1 MAQRSRYNPEYENSW
16 ALVVGI
22 EAYRH
27 ASPLGYA
34 CNDAQAFADQ
44 LVNRFDFPKE
54 NVTVL
59 LDADATLHKI
69 RKAMAQFVPNTVA
82 EDRVIVFYAGHGHTV
97 PGYRREAGYLV
108 PVAGKTDDTSTL
120 LPWDELVSNSNV
132 IPAKHMLFIMDACYG
147 GLMAMRGLAPGSNR
161 FVRDML
167 SRFSRQVLT
176 AGKADELVADS
187 GGPRDGHSIF
197 TGHLLNA
204 LEGAVGSA
212 GGLLSAN
219 LVMPYVYDRVG
230 GDPHS
235 RQTPHYGYLDGD
247 GDLFFT
253 IPPVDSDP
261 SKKKDTDD
269 ILIEVPAHLHAPDQ
283 VPEPGSPLERIKEYL
298 SEPQHRIK
306 LDELVKRELRAVRQ
320 RVSED
325 NFPIQGSNASSEAL
339 TERLR
344 KYEESV
350 ATLLEV
356 AIVIG
361 KWADYEQQSVVR
373 EIGHVL
379 AGEIEPKGGLV
390 LWLSLRWYPML
401 LAMYGAGI
409 AAIYGDNYRTLRS
422 LFCTEIR
429 HHQRTERTTVLQATV
444 RAMLE
449 VNRMDAFKA
458 LPELSNRYTP
468 QSDYIF
474 TRMQP
479 ILEDVLFLGNR
490 YEYLFDRFEIL
501 YALTHA
507 DLSDHVWGPIGRFGW
522 KHNTRDEN
530 PFTQLLSEAKR
541 EGDDWPPLRHG
552 FFRRSYARFEEVS
565 SEFEANLA
573 KLNWF

>member
-22 EAYRH
+22 DAYRH

-34 CNDAQAFADQ
+34 CNDARAFADQ
-44 LVNRFDFPKE
+44 LVDRFDFPKG
-54 NVTVL
+54 NVTLL
-59 LDADATLHKI
+59 LDARATLQQI
-69 RKAMAQFVPNTVA
+69 RKGMAQFVQKTVA

-120 LPWDELVSNSNV
+120 LPWEELVSTSNV
-132 IPAKHMLFIMDACYG
+132 IPAKHLLFIMDACYG
-147 GLMAMRGLAPGSNR
+147 GLLAMRGLAPGSNR

-197 TGHLLNA
+197 TGHLLDA
-204 LEGAVGSA
+204 LEGAVGTT

-219 LVMPYVYDRVG
+219 VVMPYVYDRVG
-230 GDPHS
+230 RDPHS

-253 IPPVDSDP
+253 IPEVDADP
-261 SKKKDTDD
+261 GKRKDADD

-283 VPEPGSPLERIKEYL
+283 VSAPGSPLERVKEYL
-298 SEPQHRIK
+298 SAPQHRIK
-306 LDELVKRELRAVRQ
+306 LHELVKGELRAVRQ
-320 RVSED
+320 RLSED
-325 NFPIQGSNASSEAL
+325 RFPIQGSSPSADDL
-339 TERLR
+339 TARLR
-344 KYEESV
+344 AYEESV
-350 ATLLEV
+350 ATLLQIG
-356 AIVIG
+356 IVIG
-361 KWADYEQQSVVR
+361 QWADETQQSVVR

-379 AGEIEPKGGLV
+379 AGEIEAKGGLV

-401 LAMYGAGI
+401 LAMYGTGI
-409 AAIYGDNYRTLRS
+409 AAIHGDNYRTLRS
-422 LFCTEIR
+422 LFCTEVR
-429 HHQRTERTTVLQATV
+429 HHQRAERTTVLQATV

-449 VNRMDAFKA
+449 LKRSDAFKL
-458 LPELSNRYTP
+458 LPDLSKMYTP
-468 QSDYIF
+468 QSEYLF

-479 ILEDVLFLGNR
+479 ILEDALFLGNR

-501 YALTHA
+501 YALSHV
-507 DLSDHVWGPIGRFGW
+507 DLEDRSWGPIGRFGW
-522 KHNTRDEN
+522 KYGMRDEN
-530 PFTQLLSEAKR
+530 PFKELLDEVKR
-541 EGDDWPPLRHG
+541 ERDEWPPLRAG
-552 FFRRSYARFEEVS
+552 LFRGSYARFEEVS
-565 SEFEANLA
+565 SQFEAGLA